1 MNLYLIDGTYELFR
15 ANFGA
20 PPRTAPDGSPV
31 GAVAGLMQS
40 FLLLLREEKPDFIA
54 CAFDHVVESFRN
66 ELFGGYKTG
75 EDVPPDL
82 FAQFVLAEDAS
93 RALGIVTWPM
103 VEFEADDAIATAV
116 ARWKDDPAIERLVV
130 SSVDKDLMN
139 LVDGSRVVLWDRRR
153 GITYSEPD
161 VVERFGVPPSSIPDY
176 LALVGDSADG
186 IPGIPRW
193 GLRER
198 PRRCRSTAVWT
209 PSPTRM
215 TTGPSPFAAARRSP
229 KIWLRTSRRR
239 SCTEHWQLS
248 GRTSQSPK
256 VWTICDGR
264 AFRRRST
271 WASVTVSA
279 SSVSKPRLTS
289 GGDVWG
295 APPAGL
301 EPTRLAPEAS
311 ALSTELRGHVNQAT
325 NISRGPCLNKVKVAS
340 PHSTLAEQL
349 GCGST

>member
-31 GAVAGLMQS
+31 GAVAGLIQS
-40 FLLLLREEKPDFIA
+40 FLLLLREEEPDFIA

-66 ELFGGYKTG
+66 DLFAGYKTG

-82 FAQFVLAEDAS
+82 FAQFELAEEAS

-116 ARWKDDPAIERLVV
+116 SRWKDDPAIQRLVIC
-130 SSVDKDLMN
+130 SVDKDLMN

-193 GLRER
+193 GAKG
-198 PRRCRSTAVWT
+198 TAAVLSEYGSLDCVPDSYEDWT
-209 PSPTRM
+209 
-215 TTGPSPFAAARRSP
+215 
-229 KIWLRTSRRR
+229 
-239 SCTEHWQLS
+239 
-248 GRTSQSPK
+248 
-256 VWTICDGR
+256 
-264 AFRRRST
+264 
-271 WASVTVSA
+271 VTVRGGKTLARNLAENRQAADLYRKLATLRIDVPISE
-279 SSVSKPRLTS
+279 SLDDLRWQGVPKTEFLGLCERL
-289 GGDVWG
+289 
-295 APPAGL
+295 GL
-301 EPTRLAPEAS
+301 ERLKTAPHKW
-311 ALSTELRGHVNQAT
+311 R
-325 NISRGPCLNKVKVAS
+325 
-340 PHSTLAEQL
+340 
-349 GCGST
+349 

>member
-66 ELFGGYKTG
+66 ELFAGYKTG
-75 EDVPPDL
+75 EDVPLDL
-82 FAQFVLAEDAS
+82 FAQFALAEEAS

-116 ARWKDDPAIERLVV
+116 ARWKDDPAIERLVIC
-130 SSVDKDLMN
+130 SVDKDLMN

-161 VVERFGVPPSSIPDY
+161 VIERFGVPPSSIPDY

-193 GLRER
+193 GAKG
-198 PRRCRSTAVWT
+198 T
-209 PSPTRM
+209 
-215 TTGPSPFAAARRSP
+215 AAALSEYGSFDRIPDSYDDWTVTVRGG
-229 KIWLRTSRRR
+229 KTLARNLAENRQAAALYRTLATLRTDVPISESLEDLRWR
-239 SCTEHWQLS
+239 
-248 GRTSQSPK
+248 GVPK
-256 VWTICDGR
+256 PEYLGLCD
-264 AFRRRST
+264 
-271 WASVTVSA
+271 
-279 SSVSKPRLTS
+279 RL
-289 GGDVWG
+289 
-295 APPAGL
+295 GL
-301 EPTRLAPEAS
+301 ERLKAAP
-311 ALSTELRGHVNQAT
+311 HKWQ
-325 NISRGPCLNKVKVAS
+325 
-340 PHSTLAEQL
+340 
-349 GCGST
+349 